1 MAVLAAWST
10 TAAAMVAWVLS
21 AVLPRDEVGTA
32 SIATKEDNSRF
43 TTDVLLVSACI
54 ASLVGVGFAL
64 VKAAN
69 EHGMAKAVTTGLAV
83 LSVVLSWAVVH
94 VVYLL
99 HYARLYYEEDG
110 GIQFIGE
117 NAPDY
122 RDFAYLAFTIGMTY
136 QVSDTDLT
144 SRPIRRA
151 ATHHAL
157 LSYLFGTVIRRHD
170 DQTWWL
176 RSSAEVRSGRRD
188 VPFRGES
195 FAGPLFGACNIYV
208 CAVILFLLRL
218 RFG

>member
-1 MAVLAAWST
+1 VRLGLARTRLLASAALGAGALSVLAARVPWQMAVLAAWST

-43 TTDVLLVSACI
+43 TTDVLLVSACV
-54 ASLVGVGFAL
+54 ASLIGVGFAL

-117 NAPDY
+117 KAPDY

-157 LSYLFGTVIRRHD
+157 LSYLFGTVIVAMMINVVA
-170 DQTWWL
+170 
-176 RSSAEVRSGRRD
+176 S
-188 VPFRGES
+188 
-195 FAGPLFGACNIYV
+195 
-208 CAVILFLLRL
+208 LLR
-218 RFG
+218 